1 MIEEECDWF
10 FDARLLKAARR
21 KIRQWIP
28 APLSYARYH
37 IELRRHRIST
47 HQQYDTDGISTCL
60 HWCYVRRRVLRYV
73 GAVLDLDLPGKA
85 TSVELRQLGHDLEIR
100 DSIRPLQTKR
110 ICIALSP
117 PRAQQSQG
125 RNFSASESCATA
137 MIMTASG
144 NRQTT
149 RCLECP
155 PILICYT

>member
-28 APLSYARYH
+28 APLSYARYQ
-37 IELRRHRIST
+37 IELRRQRIST

-60 HWCYVRRRVLRYV
+60 HWCYVRRRVLRYA
-73 GAVLDLDLPGKA
+73 GAVLDLDLPGRA
-85 TSVELRQLGHDLEIR
+85 TSIELRQLGHDLEIR
-100 DSIRPLQTKR
+100 DSIRSYKQNVYILRCPL
-110 ICIALSP
+110 SG
-117 PRAQQSQG
+117 AQPSQE

-144 NRQTT
+144 NRQAT

-155 PILICYT
+155 SILIYYT